1 MVNVEGV
8 LELENQFSTIIV
20 KIDLSRNH
28 QLMLKQREIFDEDQ
42 NIYIALKVCLHRLLI
57 S

>member
-8 LELENQFSTIIV
+8 LELENQFSAIIV
-20 KIDLSRNH
+20 KIDLNRNH

-42 NIYIALKVCLHRLLI
+42 NIYIALKVYLYRLLI